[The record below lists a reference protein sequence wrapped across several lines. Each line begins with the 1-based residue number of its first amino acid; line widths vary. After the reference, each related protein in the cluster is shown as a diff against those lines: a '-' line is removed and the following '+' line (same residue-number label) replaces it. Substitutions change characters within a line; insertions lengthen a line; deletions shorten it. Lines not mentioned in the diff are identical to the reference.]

1 MAIDL
6 WPASSYPKAM
16 RILTGIQPSGKLH
29 IGNYFGA
36 MQPAVQLQNQGEAF
50 YFIAD
55 YHAMTSMGDAD
66 TLRNNIQDLAID
78 LLACGLDPA
87 KATIFR
93 QSDIPEVNELAWIL
107 STVCPMGLLERAHS
121 YKDKIAKGL
130 AASHALFA
138 YPTLM
143 AADILLYDAEL
154 VPVGK
159 DQKQHLEMT
168 RDLAGKIN
176 DRFGEGVL
184 TIPEARIA
192 EHTAVVPGT
201 DGQKMSKSYDN
212 TIPLAGGKKAIRKTI
227 MRIVTDSTP
236 VEDPKPT
243 DGSTIIAL
251 YKLFAD
257 EQTLGQMIADHQA
270 GGFGYG
276 DFKQRVFE
284 AYWEYFTPVRE
295 KREELEGNLDY
306 VNGVIAKGAE
316 KAREES
322 TKVLDRVRKAVGL
335 R

>member
-1 MAIDL
+1 
-6 WPASSYPKAM
+6 M

-36 MQPAVQLQNQGEAF
+36 MLPAVQLQDKGEAF

-55 YHAMTSMGDAD
+55 YHAMTSMSDAD
-66 TLRNNIQDLAID
+66 TLRSNIQELAID

-93 QSDIPEVNELAWIL
+93 QSDVPEVNELAWIL

-121 YKDKIAKGL
+121 YKDKVAKGL
-130 AASHALFA
+130 SPNHALFA

-176 DRFGEGVL
+176 DRFGEGTL
-184 TIPEARIA
+184 TIPEAQIA
-192 EHTAVVPGT
+192 DHTAVVPGL
-201 DGQKMSKSYDN
+201 DGQKMSKSYNN
-212 TIPLAGGKKAIRKTI
+212 TIPLAGGKKAIRKSI

-236 VEDPKPT
+236 VEEPKAT
-243 DGSTIIAL
+243 DGSTVIAL

-257 EQTLGQMIADHQA
+257 DEAIQQMITDHQA

-276 DFKQRVFE
+276 DFKQRVFD
-284 AYWEYFTPVRE
+284 AYWEYFSQVRE
-295 KREELEGNLDY
+295 KRESLENNLDY
-306 VNGVIAKGAE
+306 VNEVIAQGAQ
-316 KAREES
+316 KARAES
-322 TKVLDRVRKAVGL
+322 SKVLDRVRKAVGL

>member
-1 MAIDL
+1 
-6 WPASSYPKAM
+6 M

-36 MQPAVQLQNQGEAF
+36 MLPAVQLQDKGEAF

-55 YHAMTSMGDAD
+55 YHAMTSMSDAE
-66 TLRNNIQDLAID
+66 TLRSNIQDLAID

-93 QSDIPEVNELAWIL
+93 QSDVPEVNELAWVL

-121 YKDKIAKGL
+121 YKDKVAKGL
-130 AASHALFA
+130 SPNHALFA

-176 DRFGEGVL
+176 DRFGEGTL
-184 TIPEARIA
+184 TIPEAQIA
-192 EHTAVVPGT
+192 DHTAVVPGL
-201 DGQKMSKSYDN
+201 DGQKMSKSYNN
-212 TIPLAGGKKAIRKTI
+212 TIPLAGGKKAIRKSI

-236 VEDPKPT
+236 VEDPKAT
-243 DGSTIIAL
+243 DGSTVIAL

-257 EQTLGQMIADHQA
+257 DQAMQQMIADHQA

-276 DFKQRVFE
+276 DFKQRVFD
-284 AYWEYFTPVRE
+284 AYWEYFSQVRE
-295 KREELEGNLDY
+295 KRESLENNLDY
-306 VNGVIAKGAE
+306 VNEVIAQGAQ
-316 KAREES
+316 KARAES

>member
-1 MAIDL
+1 
-6 WPASSYPKAM
+6 M
-16 RILTGIQPSGKLH
+16 RILTGLQPSGKLH

-36 MQPAVQLQNQGEAF
+36 MQPAVQLQDQGEAF

-55 YHAMTSMGDAD
+55 YHAMTSMSDAD
-66 TLRNNIQDLAID
+66 TLRANIQDLAID
-78 LLACGLDPA
+78 FLACGLDPE
-87 KATIFR
+87 KSTIFR

-130 AASHALFA
+130 DANHALFA

-184 TIPEARIA
+184 TVPEVQIQ
-192 EHTAVVPGT
+192 EHTAVVPGL
-201 DGQKMSKSYDN
+201 DGQKMSKSYHN
-212 TIPLAGGKKAIRKTI
+212 TIPLTGAKKALRKSI

-243 DGSTIIAL
+243 EGSTVIAL

-257 EQTLGQMIADHQA
+257 DNAMQQMIADHQA
-270 GGFGYG
+270 GGCGYG
-276 DFKQRVFE
+276 DFKQRVFD
-284 AYWEYFTPVRE
+284 AYWEFFAPVRQ

-306 VNGVIAKGAE
+306 VNEVIAKGAQ
-316 KAREES
+316 KARAES
-322 TKVLDRVRKAVGL
+322 TVVLDRVRKAVGL